1 MKKASFLLGV
11 MMIAAVTTASAQR
24 QKSIKTIRI
33 KTAVECQVCQKI
45 LENYL
50 RREDGIEYVNVNY
63 HNDITT
69 VKYYSERTNPENIKI
84 AINNAGFDADDEKAV
99 PDAKR
104 RLPPCC
110 KNASNP
116 VDSTKQKKQ
125 Q

>member
-1 MKKASFLLGV
+1 MKKAPLLLGLI
-11 MMIAAVTTASAQR
+11 MFATAGSVLAQH
-24 QKSIKTIRI
+24 KTIKTIRI

-63 HNDITT
+63 HSDITT

-84 AINNAGFDADDEKAV
+84 AINNAGFDADDEKAE

-116 VDSTKQKKQ
+116 VDSTKQKKE
-125 Q
+125 